1 MLFFFCI
8 QSLHIEK
15 GSLASRSHYPH
26 QYYHHHYHHH
36 RYKLITNFNVR
47 MLFKYTKLWAK
58 NMFVKFSWRCF
69 MSLSSVKGKRQS
81 WILLTQIEPIW
92 ALKRGLM
99 DIYTCL
105 FCQMQL
111 PCLFCGHVMTVNMQL
126 FISTPLKSPTCTPWY
141 LKTKTR

>member
-1 MLFFFCI
+1 MIKMWPRRSAWHRRSYGYFVQQVVFFFFCI

-15 GSLASRSHYPH
+15 GSLTSSSHYPH

-47 MLFKYTKLWAK
+47 MLFKYTKLLAK

-92 ALKRGLM
+92 VLKRGLM

-105 FCQMQL
+105 FCQM
-111 PCLFCGHVMTVNMQL
+111 
-126 FISTPLKSPTCTPWY
+126 
-141 LKTKTR
+141 